1 MISGSNLEKVL
12 EAGHFVLT
20 AEIGPPQSADGDK
33 VRTNTKH
40 FKGFVDAVNV
50 TDNQTAIVRMSS
62 IATSRILVEEGLEPV
77 MQMTCRDR
85 NRIAIQSDI
94 LGAAAL
100 GIKNVLCLSGDH
112 QKFGNHPGS
121 KNVFDI
127 DSIQLLSIL
136 KGMRDDMKFASGAEL
151 KNVPPKLFLGAAS
164 NPFADPFEFRVIRL
178 AKKIKAGANFI
189 QTQAIFDIPKFR
201 EFMKLVCD
209 KGLDEKAAI
218 LAGIIPVRSVRA
230 LIYMKENVAGMS
242 IRDEYIDRM
251 KSAEAPKEEGMK
263 IAIEMIE
270 ELREIPGVKG
280 IHLMPVMWES
290 AVPILAEKG
299 GFLPRPEMGV

>member
-12 EAGHFVLT
+12 EAGHFALT

-151 KNVPPKLFLGAAS
+151 KNVPPILFLGAAS

-189 QTQAIFDIPKFR
+189 QTQAIFDIPKFK
-201 EFMKLVCD
+201 EFMKLACD
-209 KGLDEKAAI
+209 KGLHEKAAI

-230 LIYMKENVAGMS
+230 LTYMKENVAGMS

-263 IAIEMIE
+263 IAVEMIE
-270 ELREIPGVKG
+270 ELRQIPGVKG

-299 GFLPRPEMGV
+299 GFLPRPEIK